1 LVNQEVLLP
10 ESSPP
15 CLEDVRAFQFEGQD
29 HLIGTWTTQEL
40 DGHQFVIQQSM
51 AIYKT
56 EDKSFQFLESP
67 FNLSMEKNWVP
78 IEVLN
83 DKLMVFYSSQPAV
96 VLEIN
101 LRTTE
106 TRVHSIGSHPS
117 KLDFHGRSQFVK
129 LPNGNFLRVASLRLP
144 IKDFGLVHFSFLL
157 EHGPGYEVT
166 RISRPFLFGT
176 PGFEICN
183 GLQISSNSELIFTW
197 GCNDRTSY
205 FARTPIADLMS
216 WFLNNELVVKNL
228 RSKNWK
234 SLRKIFR
241 NIEASHFCECK
252 VTVE

>member
-1 LVNQEVLLP
+1 
-10 ESSPP
+10 
-15 CLEDVRAFQFEGQD
+15 
-29 HLIGTWTTQEL
+29 
-40 DGHQFVIQQSM
+40 
-51 AIYKT
+51 
-56 EDKSFQFLESP
+56 
-67 FNLSMEKNWVP
+67 MEKNWVP

-83 DKLMVFYSSQPAV
+83 DKLMVFYSSQPAI

-106 TRVHSIGSHPS
+106 TRVNSIESHPS

-183 GLQISSNSELIFTW
+183 GLQLNSKSELIFTW
-197 GCNDRTSY
+197 GCNDRASY
-205 FARTPIADLMS
+205 FAKISLMELLI
-216 WFLNNELVVKNL
+216 WFEKNKLKVKNE
-228 RSKNWK
+228 RSKNWRH
-234 SLRKIFR
+234 LRNFFKTLERDHI
-241 NIEASHFCECK
+241 CECK
-252 VTVE
+252 SSPGI